1 MGFNVR
7 PINGNP
13 PRETGTALWCSPRI
27 PLPTHPLMSVT
38 DPAAVTEGTR
48 ARTPATADMSV
59 TLHFNT
65 HKHKLSP
72 THTHTLSLRSSCR
85 PDRESSSPP
94 PSFLLPSDGSSGRTE
109 SAAHRRSLIGRF
121 HTVNAPL
128 GPSTRA
134 VETSEFLLLGVSNS
148 FLLPPR
154 VTRLQG
160 G

>member
-1 MGFNVR
+1 MGIPPER
-7 PINGNP
+7 PAQLSGVPQESPSP
-13 PRETGTALWCSPRI
+13 PTRSCQSQTPQLSQR
-27 PLPTHPLMSVT
+27 V
-38 DPAAVTEGTR
+38 R
-48 ARTPATADMSV
+48 ARVPRQQQTCQSRY
-59 TLHFNT
+59 TLT
-65 HKHKLSP
+65 HTNANSLRH
-72 THTHTLSLRSSCR
+72 THTHALSLRSSCR
-85 PDRESSSPP
+85 PDRESSSLP

-128 GPSTRA
+128 SPSTRA